1 MPVLHYFP
9 YSRAPPSAENV
20 FFDKQK
26 SDVKSHL
33 IKFELRFIDTDNI
46 NLTICEI
53 FEIFRADGSQRFSCF
68 IDQFTEKGTL
78 RGIHGVPG
86 YRNRATTVGR
96 PARCHILGEKNV
108 STRWPRK
115 PSPLGILEY

>member
-86 YRNRATTVGR
+86 YRNRAPRLDAQRGATSLAKKMFRLVG
-96 PARCHILGEKNV
+96 PEN
-108 STRWPRK
+108 
-115 PSPLGILEY
+115 PLH

>member
-1 MPVLHYFP
+1 MPKM
-9 YSRAPPSAENV
+9 

-53 FEIFRADGSQRFSCF
+53 FEIFRADGLQRFSSF
-68 IDQFTEKGTL
+68 IDQNSTPADSIITGPNGKTL
-78 RGIHGVPG
+78 SGIQSSFIYSKECVAASTC
-86 YRNRATTVGR
+86 N
-96 PARCHILGEKNV
+96 LGFN
-108 STRWPRK
+108 
-115 PSPLGILEY
+115 